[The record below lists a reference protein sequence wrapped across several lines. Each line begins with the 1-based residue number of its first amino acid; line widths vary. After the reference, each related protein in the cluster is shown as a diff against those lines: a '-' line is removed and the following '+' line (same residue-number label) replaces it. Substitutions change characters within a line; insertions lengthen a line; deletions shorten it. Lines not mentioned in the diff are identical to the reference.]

1 MRFLTLPEVL
11 ELQQRVVAA
20 SGGAVGVRDLGSVAS
35 AIAQPEMVF
44 DGKELYPSL
53 EEKAA
58 ALCYSLVMN
67 HPFVDGN
74 KRIGHAAMEVFLIL
88 NGFDL
93 VASVDDSE
101 KAILNLAASKS
112 SREELVAWV
121 KSHLRPR
128 S

>member
-11 ELQQRVVAA
+11 ELQQRAVAE
-20 SGGAVGVRDLGSVAS
+20 SGGAIGVRDLAGVAS

-93 VASVDDSE
+93 VACVDDCVRV
-101 KAILNLAASKS
+101 LL
-112 SREELVAWV
+112 
-121 KSHLRPR
+121 
-128 S
+128 